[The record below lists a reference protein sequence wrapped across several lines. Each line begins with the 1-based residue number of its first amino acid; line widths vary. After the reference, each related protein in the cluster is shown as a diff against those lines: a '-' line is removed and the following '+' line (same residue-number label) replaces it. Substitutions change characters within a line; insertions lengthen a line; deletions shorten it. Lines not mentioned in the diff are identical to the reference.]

1 MSLRRLLNVAYAIL
15 TEGMDAE
22 QVLAFE
28 RKIGGSGAEASPKR
42 SRDAQRELMAAMGL
56 AR

>member
-22 QVLAFE
+22 QVAAFD
-28 RKIGGSGAEASPKR
+28 RKIGGSGVEASPKR
-42 SRDAQRELMAAMGL
+42 SRDAQRDLMAAMGL